1 MDNQLETQGAT
12 AGEGKLAATRNF
24 FVATRGE
31 MDKVSWPAREE
42 LIKATRAVIIGSMV
56 LGVVIGLVD
65 WMLQKI
71 LVNGV
76 ALIAR

>member
-1 MDNQLETQGAT
+1 MNDQLEMESA
-12 AGEGKLAATRNF
+12 APGEGKLSATRNF
-24 FVATRGE
+24 FVATRAE
-31 MDKVSWPAREE
+31 MDKVSWPSRDE
-42 LIKATRAVIIGSMV
+42 LVKATRAVIIGSVV
-56 LGVVIGLVD
+56 LGVVIGIAD